1 MKKKEITLTLKDLI
15 DLGIIKKK
23 KKKKSKNKRSKSKNN
38 KRGYETGG
46 VKTDSS
52 HMQGYSQSMPFSG
65 TSNTGTEIQHLQR
78 QMLEDQIKN
87 PDRFIKNEPH
97 NNLTI
102 DQYKSSITPVLQRI
116 MNLENIGNQLMSDV
130 GYDQT
135 DFINVIGG
143 QQKKE
148 DNNYDIHE
156 DYVRYDDGID
166 VPSTQDA
173 NYFNKE
179 GNLNPYQ
186 EIEPHVFSG
195 ATLDKKS
202 NNFLFNEPNEK
213 PPETPPLKSNNEI
226 FTPEFETDESL
237 QTPIKEEAPETKLK
251 TPTAKKKYIELEPTD
266 KLVNDKNKASIKFK
280 NLLSQ
285 LGKDEDFINNHI
297 QNSDMASLRKTY
309 KYYYEKAERRNKKL
323 ENK

>member
-116 MNLENIGNQLMSDV
+116 MNLENIG
-130 GYDQT
+130 
-135 DFINVIGG
+135 I
-143 QQKKE
+143 
-148 DNNYDIHE
+148 
-156 DYVRYDDGID
+156 
-166 VPSTQDA
+166 
-173 NYFNKE
+173 
-179 GNLNPYQ
+179 
-186 EIEPHVFSG
+186 
-195 ATLDKKS
+195 
-202 NNFLFNEPNEK
+202 
-213 PPETPPLKSNNEI
+213 
-226 FTPEFETDESL
+226 
-237 QTPIKEEAPETKLK
+237 
-251 TPTAKKKYIELEPTD
+251 
-266 KLVNDKNKASIKFK
+266 SIT
-280 NLLSQ
+280 
-285 LGKDEDFINNHI
+285 GK
-297 QNSDMASLRKTY
+297 
-309 KYYYEKAERRNKKL
+309 
-323 ENK
+323 